1 MEAITCLGAKTKQ
14 DYGTHHRNAQQSS
27 FDIKN
32 KKKGK
37 SQPDLTPPTDAS
49 QNKKSDRGTKH
60 EHAVPD
66 TAATEEEMEREQDR

>member
-14 DYGTHHRNAQQSS
+14 DNGKHHRNAQQSS

-49 QNKKSDRGTKH
+49 QKSDRGTKH
-60 EHAVPD
+60 EHAVTD
-66 TAATEEEMEREQDR
+66 TAATEEEMELEQGR